1 MGHMEQAVSL
11 ARRSLGAV
19 SPNPAV
25 GAVVVRD
32 GEVVGEGWT
41 QPPGQN
47 HAEVAALQ
55 QAGERAAGAT
65 LYTTLE
71 PCSHTGRTPPCVQ
84 VIIQAGISMVH
95 AAVIDPNPRVN
106 GEGLSALKEAGIET
120 VVGEGE
126 EEAGELVEAYAKY
139 IMTGVPFVTAK
150 FAMSLDGKI
159 ATRAGDSKWISG
171 EEARRYVHELR
182 STSDAVMVGVNTMVV
197 DDPRLTARDASDNPL
212 GRQPLRIL
220 VDSDGR
226 TPAGARL
233 LSEPGHTLVAVAGV
247 NERAQKKLAQ
257 AGAEVVSVPASDGSV
272 DVAELLR
279 HLGRREVTSVLVEG
293 GGALL
298 GSMFD
303 LRLVDKVV
311 AFIAPTIIGGKE
323 APTPVGG
330 VGAALMGETA
340 RLERVKVVRFEDDLA
355 VTGYCKV

>member
-1 MGHMEQAVSL
+1 MGHMERAVSL

-47 HAEVAALQ
+47 HAEAAALQ

-84 VIIQAGISMVH
+84 VIIQAGISRVH

-226 TPAGARL
+226 TPVSARL
-233 LSEPGHTLVAVAGV
+233 LSEPGHTLVAVAGA
-247 NERAQKKLAQ
+247 NELAQTKLAQ

-272 DVAELLR
+272 DVTELLR

-311 AFIAPTIIGGKE
+311 AFIAPIIIGGKE

-330 VGAALMGETA
+330 VGAELMGETA
-340 RLERVKVVRFEDDLA
+340 RLERVKVLRFEDDLA
-355 VTGYCKV
+355 VTGYCKG